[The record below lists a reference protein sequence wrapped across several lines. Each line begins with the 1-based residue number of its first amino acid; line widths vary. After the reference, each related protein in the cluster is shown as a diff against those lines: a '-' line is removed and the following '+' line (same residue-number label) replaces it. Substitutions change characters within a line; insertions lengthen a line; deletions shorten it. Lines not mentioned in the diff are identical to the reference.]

1 MILQALTA
9 YYEAMAAKGAI
20 AKPGRSQVRI
30 GYALDLGEQGELR
43 GILPLESTDEKGKTV
58 PRYFDMPAPVKRTVG
73 ISPNFLWDNS
83 TYLLG
88 VDQKNNP
95 ERAKNCFAA
104 AGAFHK
110 NLLESVRGD
119 AFAQAICQFWD
130 KWNPDRAAEDLILAP
145 AYAEVTAGGNLTFAF
160 RGQLPDRYDLF
171 DRVWQAAQEP
181 EAGGEKMRCLVTGDL
196 TVPEKVHPSIKKVY
210 GAQSSGAALV
220 SFNAPAFCSYN
231 REQNLN
237 APISHY
243 AAFAY
248 TTALNQLL
256 SDGDHTRR
264 FGDTTVVYWAEDA
277 QTQYQDLF
285 SCFLD
290 GDTITQQDLTGVM
303 DALCAGKSCDWNA
316 LPIHPENHFYVLGLA
331 PNAARISVRFFIQ
344 DSFGALAEHFRQHFE
359 RLRIVRPAF
368 DRDENLPLWRL
379 LRETVNPN
387 SRDKA
392 ASPQM
397 AGDTLRAILTGGRY
411 PATLYQQTMLRIKA
425 ERDVTRGKAAIIKAY
440 LIRNGNDPDYKEALT
455 VELNAQT
462 QYLPYLLGRLFS
474 VLEDLQLQANPG
486 INTTIKDKYFTSAC
500 TTPAVVFPTLLKL
513 AEKHLRKLDDRL
525 RIYYSKQMGSILA
538 AVTESYPA
546 HLSLSDQG
554 IFQLGYYHQTQKR
567 YSKSE
572 TEKK

>member
-130 KWNPDRAAEDLILAP
+130 KWNPDRAAEDPILAP

-248 TTALNQLL
+248 TTALKQLL
-256 SDGDHTRR
+256 SNGAHTRR
-264 FGDTTVVYWAEDA
+264 FGDTTVVYWA
-277 QTQYQDLF
+277 
-285 SCFLD
+285 
-290 GDTITQQDLTGVM
+290 
-303 DALCAGKSCDWNA
+303 
-316 LPIHPENHFYVLGLA
+316 
-331 PNAARISVRFFIQ
+331 
-344 DSFGALAEHFRQHFE
+344 
-359 RLRIVRPAF
+359 
-368 DRDENLPLWRL
+368 
-379 LRETVNPN
+379 
-387 SRDKA
+387 
-392 ASPQM
+392 
-397 AGDTLRAILTGGRY
+397 
-411 PATLYQQTMLRIKA
+411 
-425 ERDVTRGKAAIIKAY
+425 
-440 LIRNGNDPDYKEALT
+440 
-455 VELNAQT
+455 
-462 QYLPYLLGRLFS
+462 
-474 VLEDLQLQANPG
+474 
-486 INTTIKDKYFTSAC
+486 
-500 TTPAVVFPTLLKL
+500 
-513 AEKHLRKLDDRL
+513 
-525 RIYYSKQMGSILA
+525 
-538 AVTESYPA
+538 
-546 HLSLSDQG
+546 
-554 IFQLGYYHQTQKR
+554 
-567 YSKSE
+567 
-572 TEKK
+572 